1 MTLNTMK
8 VVLSLTKAGRL
19 QEATQCIQRALSGT
33 VPLTSAAGE
42 AHIEKSHARR
52 PLRPLSEAV
61 AKLGKLVQ
69 KPTRITLATKLDIPA
84 GAKFQDGSFTCAAGT
99 RTYKLYVPKSLPL
112 HGGGLIVM
120 LHGCTQNAVDFAA
133 GTGMNEIAEAEG
145 MIVVYLNQAMQAN
158 SSGCWNWFNPRD
170 QIHGQGEPSI
180 IAGITEELISA
191 YHVKPNQVFIA
202 GLSSGGAMAVIL
214 GHTYPTLYSAIG
226 VHSGLPYRSA
236 NDVISAFSAMRG
248 ERKSSSILLKPR
260 VIVFHGDADTTVHP
274 SNALAIVSS
283 VKDHSV
289 KTATVFPPVEENTPG
304 QS

>member
-1 MTLNTMK
+1 MTDSRVAMA
-8 VVLSLTKAGRL
+8 SCER
-19 QEATQCIQRALSGT
+19 ATRG
-33 VPLTSAAGE
+33 
-42 AHIEKSHARR
+42 
-52 PLRPLSEAV
+52 
-61 AKLGKLVQ
+61 
-69 KPTRITLATKLDIPA
+69 
-84 GAKFQDGSFTCAAGT
+84 
-99 RTYKLYVPKSLPL
+99 
-112 HGGGLIVM
+112 
-120 LHGCTQNAVDFAA
+120 
-133 GTGMNEIAEAEG
+133 
-145 MIVVYLNQAMQAN
+145 N

-180 IAGITEELISA
+180 IAGITEELISE
-191 YHVKPNQVFIA
+191 YHVNPNQVFIA

-214 GHTYPTLYSAIG
+214 GHTYPILYSAIG

-289 KTATVFPPVEENTPG
+289 KTAHGISAGGRKYTKSVVNDQNNASLSEHWIIHGGGHTHGQVETHKEATQIAAG
-304 QS
+304 RMHQKK